1 MHKLRAWWLRVYGLF
16 RPGHAEED
24 FSAELESHLALHTE
38 DGIRA
43 GLSPAEARRQA
54 LIRLGGA
61 EQTRQAHRERRTL
74 PWLESVLRDVRYALR
89 GFRRNPI
96 FTLTVIATLA
106 LGIGATTAVFSVV
119 DRILFR
125 SLPYAHDDRLV
136 SIGTVHSL
144 ERQEFMLGGFFFDWR
159 DHQKP
164 FEAMAIQSTGPH
176 ACDLVEYNPA
186 QLDCLSFDD
195 GFLPLLGIS
204 PVLGRNFLP
213 EEDRPNGPRVVLISY
228 GLWQDHYNRDPG
240 ILNRQID
247 VDGSPARV
255 VGVLPKDF
263 QFPTL
268 QSADVIFPMALDRAA
283 QATFRD
289 TVQKMLEPHV
299 EAAVA

>member
-159 DHQKP
+159 DHP
-164 FEAMAIQSTGPH
+164 EYRATRVRFGRVQSG
-176 ACDLVEYNPA
+176 AA
-186 QLDCLSFDD
+186 R
-195 GFLPLLGIS
+195 LP
-204 PVLGRNFLP
+204 
-213 EEDRPNGPRVVLISY
+213 
-228 GLWQDHYNRDPG
+228 
-240 ILNRQID
+240 
-247 VDGSPARV
+247 
-255 VGVLPKDF
+255 
-263 QFPTL
+263 
-268 QSADVIFPMALDRAA
+268 
-283 QATFRD
+283 
-289 TVQKMLEPHV
+289 
-299 EAAVA
+299 